1 LKEIMDWLR
10 QVEQLACDVYQEASD
25 YFSQDKP
32 FSSFLSRLAE
42 DESLHFHLMGSAAQY
57 FHDTKEHP
65 VSAITIDSSTRDHV
79 ESPLRHLHNLITT
92 HSITKQVL
100 IHFICKVEFSE
111 LNHIFL
117 YVINT
122 FQQYSR
128 TFQYVAATIQAHKD
142 RIEKFLGDLP
152 DDLDVLGDISKLP
165 RVWKERILIVE
176 DDTPIRELLAKV
188 LSDLGAVET
197 ATNGQDAMNK
207 VKHHFFNVVISD
219 IDMPVMG
226 GLEFY
231 QRAVEMD
238 PDIGHHFLFCSGNDT
253 FEIEAFCRE
262 RGLVFLRKPFK
273 LKELYK
279 AVRDIADKTL

>member
-1 LKEIMDWLR
+1 
-10 QVEQLACDVYQEASD
+10 
-25 YFSQDKP
+25 
-32 FSSFLSRLAE
+32 
-42 DESLHFHLMGSAAQY
+42 MGSAAQY
-57 FHDTKEHP
+57 FRGTKEHP
-65 VSAITIDSSTRDHV
+65 VSDITIDSNTRDHV

-92 HSITKQVL
+92 HAITKQVL
-100 IHFICKVEFSE
+100 IHFLSEVEFSE

-122 FQQYSR
+122 FQQYSM
-128 TFQYVAATIQAHKD
+128 TFQYVAATIQAHND

-152 DDLDVLGDISKLP
+152 DDLDVLGDIRKVP
-165 RVWKERILIVE
+165 PIWKERILVVE
-176 DDTPIRELLAKV
+176 DDAPIRELLAKV

-207 VKHHFFNVVISD
+207 VKDHFFNVVISD

-238 PDIGHHFLFCSGNDT
+238 PDIGHHFLFCSGDDT
-253 FEIEAFCRE
+253 FEIEAFCQE
-262 RGLVFLRKPFK
+262 RGLVFLRKPFE
-273 LKELYK
+273 LQELYK
-279 AVRDIADKTL
+279 AVRDTADKTF

>member
-1 LKEIMDWLR
+1 LKEIIDWLR

-32 FSSFLSRLAE
+32 FSSFLSTLAE

-57 FHDTKEHP
+57 FNDTKEHP

-79 ESPLRHLHNLITT
+79 ESPLRHLHSLITT

-100 IHFICKVEFSE
+100 IHFVSKVEFSE

-128 TFQYVAATIQAHKD
+128 PFQYVAANIQAHKD
-142 RIEKFLGDLP
+142 RIEKFLGELP
-152 DDLDVLGDISKLP
+152 DDLDVLGDIRKLP

-176 DDTPIRELLAKV
+176 DNTPIRELLAKI

-197 ATNGQDAMNK
+197 PTNGQDAMNK
-207 VKHHFFNVVISD
+207 VREHFFNVVISD

-238 PDIGHHFLFCSGNDT
+238 PDIGHRFLFCSGNET
-253 FEIEAFCRE
+253 LEIEAFCRE
-262 RGLVFLRKPFK
+262 RGLVFLRKPFE
-273 LKELYK
+273 LQELYK
-279 AVRDIADKTL
+279 AVRETADKTL